1 MKSYGDIWRQVIDAE
16 NIRVAW
22 LRVRRNHSRS
32 DEVCAFEADLAKNL
46 VALQSDLASG
56 AYRPGAY
63 RQFKIWDPK
72 PRIISCAPI
81 RDRVVH
87 HALCGVITP
96 FLERAYLKSSFAC
109 RKEMGSHAACAQVQQ
124 LSRRFPYFL
133 KMDVHHYF
141 DSISHARLKE
151 VVLPIFREREVRAL
165 IERII
170 DTYHVTPVHGLP
182 IGNLT
187 SQWFANTY
195 LNAFD
200 HFLTERLGVSL
211 VRYMDDVIVFA
222 KTKVTCWLV
231 LDRAQT
237 WLKDERE
244 LDLKVEATRVAP
256 VTEGVPFL
264 GLRIFPGR
272 WRLQHGRFQRTRRRQ
287 SLRERQYLAGELP
300 DEQLAASIRA
310 MDGGVRWFGFRNI
323 LRRTREQEILAT
335 EERAASDSNRR
346 LRGGSWNNSAGNA
359 TSSYRNNNNPS
370 NDDNNNGFRLFSTM
384 ISTSLSNS
392 VTPAPDRELGTNR
405 ALGASSST
413 RQWPHNDGRL
423 PTSSREETR

>member
-1 MKSYGDIWRQVIDAE
+1 MKSYGGIWRQVIDAE
-16 NIRVAW
+16 NLRAAW
-22 LRVRRNHSRS
+22 RRVRRNHSRS

-46 VALQSDLASG
+46 AALQADLASG
-56 AYRPGAY
+56 AYHPGAY

-96 FLERAYLKSSFAC
+96 LLERAYLKSSFAC
-109 RKEMGSHAACAQVQQ
+109 RKEKGSHAACAQVQQ
-124 LSRRFPYFL
+124 LTRRYSYFL

-165 IERII
+165 MERII
-170 DTYHVTPVHGLP
+170 DTYHVTPGHGLP

-200 HFLTERLGVSL
+200 HFLTERFGVPI

-222 KTKVTCWLV
+222 ETKAMCWAIH
-231 LDRAQT
+231 DQAQT
-237 WLKDERE
+237 WLKDARE
-244 LDLKVEATRVAP
+244 LELKAEATFVAP

-287 SLRERQYLAGELP
+287 ILRERQCLAGELAA
-300 DEQLAASIRA
+300 EHLAASVRA

-323 LRRTREQEILAT
+323 LRRTHEQEILAT
-335 EERAASDSNRR
+335 EERAASGSNRHI
-346 LRGGSWNNSAGNA
+346 RGGSWNNDASNA

-370 NDDNNNGFRLFSTM
+370 NDNNNYGFRLFSTM
-384 ISTSLSNS
+384 IRNSLSNS
-392 VTPAPDRELGTNR
+392 VMPAPEHELGTNR
-405 ALGASSST
+405 ASGASSST
-413 RQWPHNDGRL
+413 RQLSHNDGRL
-423 PTSSREETR
+423 PLFSREETR